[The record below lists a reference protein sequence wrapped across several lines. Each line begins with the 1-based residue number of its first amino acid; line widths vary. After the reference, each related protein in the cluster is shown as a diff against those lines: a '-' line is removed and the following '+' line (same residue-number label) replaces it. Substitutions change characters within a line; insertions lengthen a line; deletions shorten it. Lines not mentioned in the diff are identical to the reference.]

1 MIKGLATGS
10 KYTVVSGGN
19 TSVPYV
25 NQNLNNPIQG
35 MLRISGSDMQVFDGN
50 SWIVMNTS
58 YATVGLSSDAESLLD
73 WARKKRDE
81 EMERDLLAATNP
93 TIKDL
98 LEQIKEKEDQIKMVM
113 TLIKKE
119 VSIETR

>member
-1 MIKGLATGS
+1 MIKGLTTAG
-10 KYTVVSGGN
+10 KYTVVSAASA
-19 TSVPYV
+19 SVPYV

-35 MLRISGSDMQVFDGN
+35 MLRISGSDLQVFDGT

-58 YATVGLSSDAESLLD
+58 YATVGLTGEAESLLD
-73 WARKKRDE
+73 WAREKRNE